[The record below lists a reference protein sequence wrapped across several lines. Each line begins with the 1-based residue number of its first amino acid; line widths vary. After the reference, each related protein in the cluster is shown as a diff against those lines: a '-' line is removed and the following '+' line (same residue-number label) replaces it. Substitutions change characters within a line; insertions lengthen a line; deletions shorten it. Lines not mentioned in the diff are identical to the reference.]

1 MLHLL
6 YNIIYNICVI
16 IIMLAKIIIKNFLVV
31 ININKISQFL
41 LGDKFPFLEISVT
54 TRDMWPK
61 LKILILASFILNL
74 Y

>member
-31 ININKISQFL
+31 KQNFSIFI
-41 LGDKFPFLEISVT
+41 GDKFPFLEISVT
-54 TRDMWPK
+54 TRDMCPK